1 MNFPHQADS
10 RTHAPGLD
18 DRAGAFEPS
27 AMMGAGPSPQ
37 PLAGRVVPLALAVL
51 LGALGGFGVQQGVD
65 YWRARQQAETLDFV
79 ARPTLHLAQAPVSAH
94 FKTWLIIGERLIPLQ
109 DGQVA
114 LPGGSRF
121 ALRVES
127 PAAGT
132 LSVLA
137 VNSRGEPLEQ
147 ALWSGRVSASQVI
160 TTDTL
165 RLEGEKGRE
174 TLIIRLVPRNETAAV
189 TSQRVHLWHL

>member
-1 MNFPHQADS
+1 MNSSNYADS
-10 RTHAPGLD
+10 RVQAPGPGD
-18 DRAGAFEPS
+18 PAGTFQPPGMAE
-27 AMMGAGPSPQ
+27 GPVSQ
-37 PLAGRVVPLALAVL
+37 PVAGRVVRLTLAVL
-51 LGALGGFGVQQGVD
+51 LGALAGFGVQQGVD
-65 YWRARQQAETLDFV
+65 FWRARQQAETQDFV
-79 ARPTLHLAQAPVSAH
+79 ARPAYQLAQAPVLAR
-94 FKTWLIIGERLIPLQ
+94 FKTWLIIGERLISLQ

-137 VNSRGEPLEQ
+137 LNPKGEPLEP

>member
-1 MNFPHQADS
+1 MI
-10 RTHAPGLD
+10 
-18 DRAGAFEPS
+18 
-27 AMMGAGPSPQ
+27 
-37 PLAGRVVPLALAVL
+37 LAVL
-51 LGALGGFGVQQGVD
+51 LGVMAGFGVQQGVD
-65 YWRARQQAETLDFV
+65 DWRAREQAETQDFV
-79 ARPTLHLAQAPVSAH
+79 ARPTYRLAQAPVPVPVH
-94 FKTWLIIGERLIPLQ
+94 FKTWLIMGDRQTALQ
-109 DGQVA
+109 DGRVA

-121 ALRVES
+121 ALRVEN

-137 VNSRGEPLEQ
+137 VNPRGEPLAQ